1 MTISKNSKERR
12 LLPRSCPRSLLFSD
26 LARLPSMKPL
36 RLIAL
41 LVFCAFCSAASVAL
55 GQTSSTER
63 TLTTVN
69 LDNEEQEKA
78 FNIASS
84 EDDLPELSE
93 ITDLLDDEHSEG
105 ATASKLDP
113 AAQETMQ
120 ILARG
125 IQAAV
130 FLISMLALYKTWKTI
145 LYVSTNIYTRRHR
158 WLVAMLGGQP
168 PSEDGIEAAHLR
180 AKLQIAGFSMTL
192 VIFPCTGIAIYWI
205 GASQGL

>member
-1 MTISKNSKERR
+1 M
-12 LLPRSCPRSLLFSD
+12 
-26 LARLPSMKPL
+26 
-36 RLIAL
+36 
-41 LVFCAFCSAASVAL
+41 AL

-63 TLTTVN
+63 TLTTVS

-84 EDDLPELSE
+84 EGDLPKLSE
-93 ITDLLDDEHSEG
+93 ITDLLDDEHSKG

-145 LYVSTNIYTRRHR
+145 PYVSTNIYTRRHR
-158 WLVAMLGGQP
+158 WLVVMLGGQP
-168 PSEDGIEAAHLR
+168 PSEDGIEAARLR
-180 AKLQIAGFSMTL
+180 AKLQIAGFSITL
-192 VIFPCTGIAIYWI
+192 VIFPCTGIANRLDRGFSRALRRLKYQIPN
-205 GASQGL
+205 LKF